1 MLQLLLGVEFNAF
14 PSRHNPGHFGGGL
27 LLTNK
32 TVQENVQTKYNSKSK
47 QRKIQKNET
56 AYFNGLL
63 RHSARKRGGL
73 IVYNVPE
80 LIRGP

>member
-47 QRKIQKNET
+47 QRKIHKNKT
-56 AYFNGLL
+56 TRLSCLL
-63 RHSARKRGGL
+63 RHSGNKMG
-73 IVYNVPE
+73 
-80 LIRGP
+80 